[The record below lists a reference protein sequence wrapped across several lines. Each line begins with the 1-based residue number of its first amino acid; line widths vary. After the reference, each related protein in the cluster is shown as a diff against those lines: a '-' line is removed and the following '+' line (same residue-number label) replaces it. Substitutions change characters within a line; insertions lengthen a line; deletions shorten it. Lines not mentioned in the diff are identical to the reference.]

1 MTCQFLYFQTEVF
14 KCFLKG
20 STLEEIYS
28 NVALEANYW
37 LSILYDQGRALSLSE
52 LFELIGES
60 KNMSRALEDY
70 GSQKSTSITTAKRLA
85 ECML

>member
-1 MTCQFLYFQTEVF
+1 
-14 KCFLKG
+14 
-20 STLEEIYS
+20 
-28 NVALEANYW
+28 VALEANYW

-85 ECML
+85 EVFF

>member
-1 MTCQFLYFQTEVF
+1 
-14 KCFLKG
+14 
-20 STLEEIYS
+20 
-28 NVALEANYW
+28 VALEANYW

-85 ECML
+85 EVFFEYFFLTFCSVCCRMGIRAFCLLL